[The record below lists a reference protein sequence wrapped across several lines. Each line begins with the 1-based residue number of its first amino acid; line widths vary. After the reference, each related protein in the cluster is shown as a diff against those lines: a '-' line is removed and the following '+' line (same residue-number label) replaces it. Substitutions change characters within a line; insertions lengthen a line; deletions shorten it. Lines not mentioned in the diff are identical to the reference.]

1 MVRCHME
8 DAIIAVTG
16 ESGQAKVQASGAL
29 FTVLVNGTVHTSA
42 RDMLL
47 IDFLRDELGLT
58 SVKNGCKEGA
68 CGTCTI
74 VIDGKPVRSCVQ
86 KLSKL
91 AGKTILTV
99 EGFSARER
107 DVFAFAFSS
116 AGAVQCGFCIPG
128 MVVCAKCLIDQHP
141 APTRE
146 EIKFAIR
153 NNYCRCTGYAK
164 IEDAVLLAAKL
175 IREQA
180 PLPEASLSGRV
191 GDRVSRVD
199 APAKALGSAKYADD
213 FSFPGMVYGK
223 NVFSRYARARILA
236 IDPAPALALPGVVAV
251 YTAGDIPGKRYI
263 GHLAQDWPGMID
275 VGEQTRCCGDT
286 LAMVV
291 AETREQAEAAAK
303 AVAVTYEELE
313 PICSC
318 DEAAAPGAHQIHAE
332 GFSQFGKWVVPENN
346 VLYRERLHRGD
357 AEAALDGAAFVV
369 EGTFFV
375 PPVEHAFMEPETA
388 IALPEGDGIRII
400 TGGQGIYD
408 EYHEVSAYLG
418 LPMEK
423 LRIQSASVGGGFG
436 GKEDMSVQHQAALCA
451 YLCRRPVK
459 VSFSRQESINYHPKR
474 HAMEI
479 QGRMGCDANGIL
491 LGLRAR
497 IRSDTGAYA
506 SLGGPVLQRACT
518 HVGGPYNY
526 QNLDV
531 EGTAY
536 YTNNPP
542 AGAFRGFGVT
552 QACMAVESLLNQLAE
567 KAGLSGWE
575 IRHRNAIRPGQSL
588 PNGQLAD
595 PGTAMVETLE
605 AVKEAFER
613 YEADPDY
620 HVGIAS
626 SMKNAGVGVGVPD
639 VGRCN
644 LGIHGGRVHVRSSA
658 AAIGQGVQTILLQIV
673 CEVTGLTRDQI
684 DVEHPDTHLT
694 PDSGTTTASRQ
705 TTFAGQAARVAAL
718 QLKADLD
725 RGETLAALEGKT
737 YLGEFDFK
745 SDPMGSP
752 KPNPVSHIAYGFA
765 TQLVVLDRAGKL
777 VEVLAAHDIGR
788 AINPLSAE
796 GQVEGGVAMGLGY
809 ALTEHF
815 PLKAGIPQV
824 KLGTLGLPKST
835 FMPPV
840 KTLLIEKNDPGG
852 VAFGAKGLGEIVCC
866 MAAPACQNA
875 YYKMDGVFRTRL
887 PLEGTYYRK
896 AGK

>member
-1 MVRCHME
+1 MAEAPLSVTINGME
-8 DAIIAVTG
+8 H
-16 ESGQAKVQASGAL
+16 SASG
-29 FTVLVNGTVHTSA
+29 
-42 RDMLL
+42 DMLL
-47 IDFLRDELGLT
+47 IDFLRDSLGLT

-74 VIDGKPVRSCVQ
+74 VIDGKPVRSCLQ

-91 AGKTILTV
+91 AGKRILTV
-99 EGFSARER
+99 EGFSAREQA
-107 DVFAFAFSS
+107 VFGHAFAA

-128 MVVCAKCLIDQHP
+128 MVVCAKCLIDEHP
-141 APTRE
+141 EPTRE
-146 EIKFAIR
+146 EVKFAIR

-175 IREQA
+175 LREGG
-180 PLPEASLSGRV
+180 PLPAPSPSGRV
-191 GDRVSRVD
+191 GERVARVD
-199 APAKALGSAKYADD
+199 APAKALGQAKYADD
-213 FSFPGMVYGK
+213 FSFEGMLYGK
-223 NVFSRYARARILA
+223 NVFSRYARARIVS
-236 IDPAPALALPGVVAV
+236 IDPAPALAMPGVVAV
-251 YTAGDIPGKRYI
+251 YTAKDIPGKRYI
-263 GHLAQDWPGMID
+263 GHLAQDWPGIIA
-275 VGEQTRCCGDT
+275 VGEQTKCCGDT

-291 AETREQAEAAAK
+291 AETRDQAEAAVK
-303 AVAVTYEELE
+303 AVAVEYEELAPVCTIE
-313 PICSC
+313 
-318 DEAAAPGAHQIHAE
+318 EAAAPGAHQIHAE
-332 GFSQFGKWVVPENN
+332 GFRQFGQWVVPENN
-346 VLYRERLHRGD
+346 VLHRERINRGD
-357 AEAALDGAAFVV
+357 AEAALERAAFVV
-369 EGTFFV
+369 EGTFHV

-388 IALPEGDGIRII
+388 IALPDGDGIRVI

-408 EYHEVSAYLG
+408 EYHELSAYLG

-423 LRIQSASVGGGFG
+423 LRIQSAAVGGGFG

-451 YLCRRPVK
+451 YLCQRPVK
-459 VSFSRQESINYHPKR
+459 VCFSRQESINYHPKR
-474 HAMEI
+474 HAMAIE
-479 QGRMGCDANGIL
+479 GRMGCDEHGIL

-497 IRSDTGAYA
+497 IKSDTGAYA

-552 QACMAVESLLNQLAE
+552 QSCMAVESLLNQLAE

-575 IRHRNAIRPGQSL
+575 IRRRNAIQPGQAL
-588 PNGQLAD
+588 PNGQIAD

-613 YEADPDY
+613 YEGDPDF

-639 VGRCN
+639 VGRCD
-644 LGIHGGRVHVRSSA
+644 LAVVDGKVHVRSSA

-673 CEVTGLTRDQI
+673 CEVTGLTRDRI
-684 DVEHPDTHLT
+684 DVEPPDTLLT

-725 RGETLAALEGKT
+725 QGLAALEGRIYK
-737 YLGEFDFK
+737 GEFDFK

-777 VEVLAAHDIGR
+777 VEVIAAHDIGR

-809 ALTEHF
+809 ALTEQF

-824 KLGTLGLPKST
+824 KLGTLGLPRAT

-840 KTLLIEKNDPGG
+840 RTLLIEKNDPGG

-875 YYKMDGVFRTRL
+875 YYKLDGVFRNRL
-887 PLEGTYYRK
+887 PLEGTHYRK
-896 AGK
+896 AK